1 MEIFDKENKL
11 LALVVKKN
19 TSKKD
24 KDFHTDHSSEF
35 QLASFNLKKDE
46 IIQRHYHEKQERR
59 IFSTNEVIVLQSGKM
74 MLTIYDSNLEK
85 IEDIFIESG
94 DMVALFD
101 GGHEIKIL
109 EDSIFIE
116 VKQGPYFEQKDK
128 KRF

>member
-11 LALVVKKN
+11 LAIVVKKN

-74 MLTIYDSNLEK
+74 MLTIYDLNLEK
-85 IEDIFIESG
+85 IEDILIESG

>member
-1 MEIFDKENKL
+1 VEIFDKENKL
-11 LALVVKKN
+11 LAIVVKKN

-46 IIQRHYHEKQERR
+46 IIQRHYHEKQERK

-74 MLTIYDSNLEK
+74 MLTIYDLNLEK
-85 IEDIFIESG
+85 IEDILIESG

>member
-11 LALVVKKN
+11 LAIVVKKN

-46 IIQRHYHEKQERR
+46 IIQRHYHEKQERK

-74 MLTIYDSNLEK
+74 MLTIYDLNLEK
-85 IEDIFIESG
+85 IEDILIESG

>member
-11 LALVVKKN
+11 LAIVVKKN

-74 MLTIYDSNLEK
+74 MLTIYDLNLEK

>member
-11 LALVVKKN
+11 LAIVVKKN

-46 IIQRHYHEKQERR
+46 IIERHYHEKQERR

-74 MLTIYDSNLEK
+74 MLTIYDLNLEK

>member
-1 MEIFDKENKL
+1 MEIFYKENKL
-11 LALVVKKN
+11 LAIVVKKN

-46 IIQRHYHEKQERR
+46 IIQRHYHEKQERK

-74 MLTIYDSNLEK
+74 MLTIYDLNLEK
-85 IEDIFIESG
+85 IEDILIESG